1 MQNLLV
7 LFEAPTEFL
16 VVFVFYFVLHS
27 GICIVRALNF
37 RFHFEQEMNSATIRG
52 EMVNGTILAVKYN
65 ATNEFASYLGDV
77 LKNMLDPSSTLEKQ
91 DTVPGSL
98 ILNLVSIGGLTMV
111 PFFLYNLILAT
122 LMGKKG
128 EEYRER
134 AEAMWKMAR
143 CLIIM
148 RHKSLKSQQCNSISK
163 RTDI

>member
-1 MQNLLV
+1 MLV

-37 RFHFEQEMNSATIRG
+37 RFHFEQEMNMI
-52 EMVNGTILAVKYN
+52 NGTILDVQYN
-65 ATNEFASYLGDV
+65 ATNEFVSSLGNV

>member
-1 MQNLLV
+1 MLI
-7 LFEAPTEFL
+7 LFKAPTEFL
-16 VVFVFYFVLHS
+16 VVFVFYFILHS
-27 GICIVRALNF
+27 GICMVRALNF
-37 RFHFEQEMNSATIRG
+37 RFHFEQEMNTI
-52 EMVNGTILAVKYN
+52 NGTILDVQYN
-65 ATNEFASYLGDV
+65 ATNEFVSSLGNV
-77 LKNMLDPSSTLEKQ
+77 LKNMLDPSSTLGKQ
-91 DTVPGSL
+91 DPVPGGL

-111 PFFLYNLILAT
+111 PFFLHNVILAT